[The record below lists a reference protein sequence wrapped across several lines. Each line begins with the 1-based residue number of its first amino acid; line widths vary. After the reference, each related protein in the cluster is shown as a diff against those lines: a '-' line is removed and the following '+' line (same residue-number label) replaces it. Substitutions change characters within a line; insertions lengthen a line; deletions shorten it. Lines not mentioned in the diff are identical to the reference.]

1 MLRRAI
7 SVLAHPSP
15 GPQEHGHLHADRSDS
30 EGGQTPGGHHGTEV
44 LTREELDRMLR
55 VAGFEMVMSRVS
67 LGRVKTIV
75 RKAAT
80 LAA

>member
-1 MLRRAI
+1 
-7 SVLAHPSP
+7 
-15 GPQEHGHLHADRSDS
+15 
-30 EGGQTPGGHHGTEV
+30 
-44 LTREELDRMLR
+44 MLR